1 MNRRDD
7 LRILVLVGCILAA
20 VGLNAYWFVFGE
32 FLRVAQPGRVVVG
45 ACLIFVLPGLVW
57 GDVLGLRARSVLE
70 TIALAFALTLTLEI
84 ALLAVIVPLRLSI
97 AAWVAALLGVTA
109 LGVAVLVARALGGKR
124 PVFAAG
130 LVTAQG
136 GSRFLHAAGAV
147 FVVIPVL
154 LAVAAYRWGEVIQDL
169 GGEKYVHLTFV
180 RYYFQKPLALEDLGI
195 GPHLPPPNLIHLWEF
210 LVAGWARCIQTDPLP
225 LFCHARFVVP
235 VLGFA
240 GMYLLTR
247 MIFVSRK
254 TAAATFAVVLVLCL
268 SGLVLDASNLT
279 WVRAIDP
286 TRRVFT
292 FLGSAH
298 HADTAMDILIA
309 LTAGMVLWWMRRPTW
324 SGLPLLVGILTA
336 NFLWHPREFLQ
347 VALYLGLLG
356 LTVGLLPSLRRRA
369 VWQHWATTMMAL
381 VGVALVCTLVSTS
394 LVPRESH
401 GYDELALKRQAM
413 AHALQSEQVGTVRNL
428 FNYPLHCCLCTT
440 VTPDVCLSSSE
451 VVALTC
457 REWNLDLWLFL
468 AAGSMVLLGVFGRP
482 RDQQLAFYHL
492 LLWVLALSWNASMLL
507 VLALTYSEFFHS
519 TPRLIYIFAF
529 LISAR
534 GFLVLGG
541 ITYAAV
547 RQAARMALSQRRWS
561 SVLASVSSLAVMAGV
576 GFALRAWV
584 RAGKPEAIL
593 VATALTTAGYGLF
606 LLVLPGCRNWR
617 TEACRP
623 SPGTAMVLAFAA
635 LMPVS
640 GKGIAALWRS
650 ATRTQRAEIGW
661 FQPGNPFAYSA
672 PLTEWLGSLPPGHV
686 LLTNPLHGDVPCVY
700 SAQYLAIHG
709 TGSIIKDIPECANIQ
724 HGRHPIFRSWPSPE
738 TRCRKGEWTPA
749 LLSCTDF
756 QAGPASWLIDHA
768 QAVEW
773 LRRKRVSCILINRQD
788 YTAGV
793 PGYFLAHPEHYA
805 VLFHNPAAREII
817 FHFWAPPGALK

>member
-1 MNRRDD
+1 
-7 LRILVLVGCILAA
+7 

-32 FLRVAQPGRVVVG
+32 FLRVAQPERVVVG

-84 ALLAVIVPLRLSI
+84 ALLALIVSLRLPI
-97 AAWVAALLGVTA
+97 AAWVAALLGLTT
-109 LGVAVLVARALGGKR
+109 LGAILLITRALRGKR

-136 GSRFLHAAGAV
+136 GSRFLNAAGAV
-147 FVVIPVL
+147 FVAIPVL
-154 LAVAAYRWGEVIQDL
+154 LAVAAYGWGEVIQDL
-169 GGEKYVHLTFV
+169 SGEKYIHLTFV

-254 TAAATFAVVLVLCL
+254 TTAATFAVVLMLCL
-268 SGLVLDASNLT
+268 SGLVLDASNLSLIR
-279 WVRAIDP
+279 VNDP
-286 TRRVFT
+286 TRRVHT

-298 HADTAMDILIA
+298 HADTAVDILIA
-309 LTAGMVLWWMRRPTW
+309 LTAGMVIWWMRRPTW
-324 SGLPLLVGILTA
+324 SGLPLLAGILTA

-369 VWQHWATTMMAL
+369 VWTRWAATTMVL
-381 VGVALVCTLVSTS
+381 VGVAVTCMVVSTS

-401 GYDELALKRQAM
+401 SYDELALKRQALSY
-413 AHALQSEQVGTVRNL
+413 ATRSEQLSTLRNL
-428 FNYPLHCCLCTT
+428 FNYPLHLRLSNVPTPGLCA
-440 VTPDVCLSSSE
+440 SSPE
-451 VVALTC
+451 VVSTMC
-457 REWNLDLWLFL
+457 REWNLDLWQFL
-468 AAGSMVLLGVFGRP
+468 AAGSMVLLGVFGGP
-482 RDQQLAFYHL
+482 RDQQVAFYQL
-492 LLWVLALSWNASMLL
+492 LLWLLAYSWNASML
-507 VLALTYSEFFHS
+507 VILALTYSEFFHR

-529 LISAR
+529 LVSAR

-541 ITYAAV
+541 MTYAAV
-547 RQAARMALSQRRWS
+547 RQAARMALAQRRWS
-561 SVLASVSSLAVMAGV
+561 SVLASVCSLAVMAGV
-576 GFALRAWV
+576 GFGLRAWV
-584 RAGKPEAIL
+584 RAGKPEAML
-593 VATALTTAGYGLF
+593 VATALTTAGCGLF

-617 TEACRP
+617 LQARRL
-623 SPGTAMVLAFAA
+623 SHGTALALALAA
-635 LMPVS
+635 LMPLS

-650 ATRTQRAEIGW
+650 ATRTHRAEIGW

-672 PLTEWLGSLPPGHV
+672 PLTEWLTSLPPGHV

-700 SAQYLAIHG
+700 SAQYLAIYG
-709 TGSIIKDIPECANIQ
+709 AGNIIKDMPECANIQ
-724 HGRHPIFRSWPSPE
+724 QGRHPIFRSWPSPE

-756 QAGPASWLIDHA
+756 QAGPASWMIDHA
-768 QAVEW
+768 QALEW
-773 LRRKRVSCILINRQD
+773 LRHKRVSCILINRED
-788 YTAGV
+788 YTAGM
-793 PGYFLAHPEHYA
+793 PAYFLAYPEDYT
-805 VLFHNPAAREII
+805 VLFHNPTAHEIV
-817 FHFWAPPGALK
+817 FHFRTLPEERK